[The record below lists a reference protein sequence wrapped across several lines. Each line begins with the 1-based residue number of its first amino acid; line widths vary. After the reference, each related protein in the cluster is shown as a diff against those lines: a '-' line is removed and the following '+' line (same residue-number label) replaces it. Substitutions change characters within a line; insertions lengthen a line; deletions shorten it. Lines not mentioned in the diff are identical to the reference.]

1 MFDIKLSMLK
11 AILKWKTAP
20 SKLKRYLDSLPFDLP
35 ALPEPKDKPRVTA
48 LQMKLFLAET
58 IADYIIWLVQPILEA
73 RKAGSHLVLLPENV
87 SLPLLGLIPGLDK
100 QADEG
105 LEGEL
110 RPGDVFRF
118 VSPYFFP
125 VYYTVL
131 SYLAGKTGMYIAGGS
146 MPTVEE
152 GFLYNMGIIFNP
164 AGRPILQQKKLN
176 LMPIEEEWGM
186 TRGEKLEIVASR
198 LGTKIA
204 MPICM
209 DATYFETFRLAYQRG
224 AEIILIPIADP
235 NPQYSEHMAWRGIW
249 ARVQETPVY
258 GIKSALVGNL
268 LSFKL
273 TGKAGIFA
281 PAVLTARE
289 DGVVAIADNPEEP
302 AIISAQLD
310 LAALRQ
316 VQEDWP
322 AVNEDLYRKYR
333 YNPDDNL

>member
-1 MFDIKLSMLK
+1 MFDIKLVMLK
-11 AILKWKTAP
+11 ALLKWKTGRG
-20 SKLKRYLDSLPFDLP
+20 KLRKYLNSLPFDLSP
-35 ALPEPKDKPRVTA
+35 LPEPKGKPRVAA

-73 RKAGSHLVLLPENV
+73 RKEGNHLVLLPENV
-87 SLPLLGLIPGLDK
+87 SLPLLGLIPGLGK
-100 QADEG
+100 QQDG
-105 LEGEL
+105 DLEGDL
-110 RPGDVFRF
+110 MPGDVFRF

-131 SYLAGKTGMYIAGGS
+131 SHLARKTKMYIAGGS
-146 MPTVEE
+146 MPAVE
-152 GFLYNMGIIFNP
+152 GGQLYNMGIIFNP

-176 LMPIEEEWGM
+176 LMPIEEEWGIV
-186 TRGEKLEIVASR
+186 RGEELETVASS
-198 LGTKIA
+198 LGTKLA

-209 DATYFETFRLAYQRG
+209 DATYFETFHLAYQRG

-281 PAVLTARE
+281 PAALTANE
-289 DGVVAIADNPEEP
+289 DGIIAIADDPEEP
-302 AIISAQLD
+302 AIVSARLD

-316 VQEDWP
+316 VQQDWP
-322 AVNEDLYRKYR
+322 GVNEDLYGKYWH
-333 YNPDDNL
+333 NIGSNF